1 MKTKKILS
9 LVISALSLASVVGCG
24 GNNGTSTN
32 NSSNTTGNTDDK
44 VITIWV
50 GAESV
55 QFYSEKVEEYKTK
68 YAQEKGETFPCTFSV
83 KGVDTG
89 TAADVWLQDPEVGAD
104 IFTIAHD
111 NIAKLVAGNCPI
123 MPITDQELL
132 TQVNE
137 MNPDSFLDVIKGTYK
152 ETEFSFAVPYI
163 SQALVL
169 FYNKQYVTAEQAK
182 TWEGLR
188 EAAEAASAQVGKTV
202 QAGSFLGT
210 DGYNFSWPVL
220 ARKVSDNSTTVKIY
234 EGGVQDNCYFQG
246 DDTVSIVKWTQ
257 DYFKS
262 ENGAK
267 FPSSA
272 GWEVELQN
280 TVSLSV
286 IGGAWSY
293 KAAKAALG
301 SNLAIT
307 TLPKFTITKDSAY
320 GNSTEGTQYQSG
332 TFVDCKAFVMKRAS
346 KCAAYL
352 QDVVKYLTT
361 IEMQEQSFEA
371 CQNLP
376 AYKNAATEFEA
387 MTGDTLEAQLAAA
400 QVNMAQYG
408 IPQPFGYK
416 EKFNTYYY
424 SKGAPEKLKAA
435 IENVDGSYSSLEVI
449 KAECQN
455 IEHIWRKGKEI
466 AAA

>member
-1 MKTKKILS
+1 MKTKKLLS

-24 GNNGTSTN
+24 GGK
-32 NSSNTTGNTDDK
+32 GNDN

-55 QFYSEKVEEYKTK
+55 QFYSEKVEEYKDY
-68 YAQEKGETFPCTFSV
+68 YAKAKGETFPCTFSV

-111 NIAKLVAGNCPI
+111 NIAKLVDGNCPI
-123 MPITDQELL
+123 MPVTDQALL
-132 TQVNE
+132 SQVNE
-137 MNPDSFLDVIKGTYK
+137 MNPASFLDVIKGTYR
-152 ETEFSFAVPYI
+152 EQTYTFAVPYI

-169 FYNKQYVTAEQAK
+169 FYNKEYVTAEQAK
-182 TWEGLR
+182 TWEGL
-188 EAAEAASAQVGKTV
+188 AEAAAAASTSLGKVV

-220 ARKVSDNSTTVKIY
+220 ARKVSDNSTSVKIY
-234 EGGVQDNCYFQG
+234 EGGEQENCYFQG
-246 DDTVSIVKWTQ
+246 DDTVSIMKWTQ
-257 DYFKS
+257 DFFAN

-267 FPSSA
+267 FPTSD

-280 TVSLSV
+280 KISLSV

-293 KAAKAALG
+293 PAAKAALG

-307 TLPKFTITKDSAY
+307 ILPKFSITEESAY
-320 GNSTEGTQYQSG
+320 GSVTAGTQFQAGS
-332 TFVDCKAFVMKRAS
+332 FVDCKAFVMKRES

-352 QDVVKYLTT
+352 QDVVKFLTT
-361 IEMQEQSFEA
+361 ADMQEQSFEA

-387 MTGDTLEAQLAAA
+387 MKGESLEAQLAAA
-400 QVNMAQYG
+400 QVAMSEFG

-416 EKFNTYYY
+416 AKFNTYYY
-424 SKGAPEKLKAA
+424 SKGAPEKIKAA
-435 IENVDGSYSSLEVI
+435 IENVDGSYSTFDAI

-455 IEHIWRKGKEI
+455 VEHIWRKGKEI
-466 AAA
+466 SAA

>member
-1 MKTKKILS
+1 MKNKKLLS
-9 LVISALSLASVVGCG
+9 LVVSALTLASVVGCG
-24 GNNGTSTN
+24 GGKGGEN
-32 NSSNTTGNTDDK
+32 

-55 QFYSEKVEEYKTK
+55 QFYSQKVEEYKDY
-68 YAQEKGETFPCTFSV
+68 YAQQKGEKFPCTFSV

-89 TAADVWLQDPEVGAD
+89 TAADVWLSDPEVGAD

-111 NIAKLVAGNCPI
+111 NIAKLVDGDCPI
-123 MPITDQELL
+123 MPVTDQSLL
-132 TQVNE
+132 AQVND
-137 MNPDSFLDVIKGTYK
+137 MNPASFLDVIKGTYR
-152 ETEFSFAVPYI
+152 EQQYTFAIPYI

-182 TWEGLR
+182 SWEGLK
-188 EAAEAASAQVGKTV
+188 EAAEAASASVGKVV

-220 ARKVSDNSTTVKIY
+220 ARKASDNSTTVKIY
-234 EGGVQDNCYFQG
+234 EGGEQQNCYFQG
-246 DDTVSIVKWTQ
+246 DDTVSVMKWTQ
-257 DYFKS
+257 DFFKS

-267 FPSSA
+267 FPTSD

-280 TVSLSV
+280 TISLSV

-293 KAAKAALG
+293 QAAKAALG

-307 TLPKFTITKDSAY
+307 TLPTFTITENSAY
-320 GNSTEGTQYQSG
+320 GDITAGTKFQSG
-332 TFVDCKAFVMKRAS
+332 TFVDCKAFVMKRES

-361 IEMQEQSFEA
+361 VEMQEESFET

-376 AYKNAATEFEA
+376 AYKNAATEFDA
-387 MTGDTLEAQLAAA
+387 MKGESLEAQLASA
-400 QVNMAQYG
+400 QVAMSEFG
-408 IPQPFGYK
+408 IAQPFGYK
-416 EKFNTYYY
+416 AKFNTYYY
-424 SKGAPEKLKAA
+424 SKGAPEKIKAA
-435 IENVDGSYSSLEVI
+435 IENVDGSYSTFDAI

-455 IEHIWRKGKEI
+455 VEHIWRKGKEI
-466 AAA
+466 SAA

>member
-1 MKTKKILS
+1 MKNKKLLS
-9 LVISALSLASVVGCG
+9 VVVSALTLASLVGCG
-24 GNNGTSTN
+24 GKTKDN
-32 NSSNTTGNTDDK
+32 

-55 QFYSEKVEEYKTK
+55 QFYSQKVEEYKDY
-68 YAQEKGETFPCTFSV
+68 YAQQKGETFPCEFSV

-89 TAADVWLQDPEVGAD
+89 TAADVFLSDPEVGAD

-111 NIAKLVAGNCPI
+111 NIAKLIEGDCPI
-123 MPITDQELL
+123 MPVTDQSLL
-132 TQVNE
+132 SQVNE
-137 MNPDSFLDVIKGTYK
+137 MNTTAFLDVIKGTYRD
-152 ETEFSFAVPYI
+152 TQYTFAVPYI

-169 FYNKQYVTAEQAK
+169 FYNKEYVTAEQAK

-188 EAAEAASAQVGKTV
+188 DAAEAASASLGKVV

-220 ARKVSDNSTTVKIY
+220 SRKVSDNSTTVKIY
-234 EGGVQDNCYFQG
+234 EGGQQENCYFQG
-246 DDTVSIVKWTQ
+246 DDTVSVMKWTQ
-257 DYFKS
+257 DFFKD
-262 ENGAK
+262 EHGAK
-267 FPSSA
+267 FPTSD
-272 GWEVELQN
+272 GWEVELKN
-280 TVSLSV
+280 KISLSV

-293 KAAKAALG
+293 PAAKAALG

-307 TLPKFTITKDSAY
+307 ILPKFSITENSAY
-320 GNSTEGTQYQSG
+320 GDITAGTQFQAG
-332 TFVDCKAFVMKRAS
+332 TFVDCKAFVMKRES

-361 IEMQEQSFEA
+361 ADMQEQSFEV

-376 AYKNAATEFEA
+376 SYKNAATEFEA
-387 MTGDTLEAQLAAA
+387 VSGDSLEAQLASA
-400 QVNMAQYG
+400 QFSMYEYG
-408 IPQPFGYK
+408 IAQPFGYK
-416 EKFNTYYY
+416 AKFNSYYY
-424 SKGAPEKLKAA
+424 SKGAPEKIKAA
-435 IENVDGSYSSLEVI
+435 IENIDGSYSTLDAI

-455 IEHIWRKGKEI
+455 VEHIWRKGKEI

>member
-1 MKTKKILS
+1 MKTKKLLS

-24 GNNGTSTN
+24 GGK
-32 NSSNTTGNTDDK
+32 GNDN

-55 QFYSEKVEEYKTK
+55 QFYSEKVEEYKDY
-68 YAQEKGETFPCTFSV
+68 YAKAKGETFPCTFSV

-111 NIAKLVAGNCPI
+111 NIAKLVDGNCPI
-123 MPITDQELL
+123 MPVTDQALL
-132 TQVNE
+132 SQVNE
-137 MNPDSFLDVIKGTYK
+137 MNPASFLDVIKGTYR
-152 ETEFSFAVPYI
+152 EQTYTFAVPYI

-169 FYNKQYVTAEQAK
+169 FYNKEYVTAEQAQ
-182 TWEGLR
+182 TWEGLAA
-188 EAAEAASAQVGKTV
+188 AAEAASASLGKVV

-234 EGGVQDNCYFQG
+234 EGGEQENCYFQG
-246 DDTVSIVKWTQ
+246 DDTVSIMKWTQ
-257 DYFKS
+257 DFFAS

-267 FPSSA
+267 FPTSD

-280 TVSLSV
+280 KISLSV

-293 KAAKAALG
+293 PAAKAALG

-307 TLPKFTITKDSAY
+307 ILPKFSITEASAY
-320 GNSTEGTQYQSG
+320 GSVTAGTQFQSG
-332 TFVDCKAFVMKRAS
+332 TFVDCKAFVMKRES

-352 QDVVKYLTT
+352 QDVVKFLTT
-361 IEMQEQSFEA
+361 ADMQEESFEQ

-387 MTGDTLEAQLAAA
+387 MKGESLEAQLASA
-400 QVNMAQYG
+400 QVAMSEFG

-416 EKFNTYYY
+416 AKFNTYYY
-424 SKGAPEKLKAA
+424 SKGAPEKIKAA
-435 IENVDGSYSSLEVI
+435 IENVDGSYSTFDAI

-455 IEHIWRKGKEI
+455 VEHIWRKGKEI
-466 AAA
+466 SAA

>member
-1 MKTKKILS
+1 MKTKKLLS

-24 GNNGTSTN
+24 GNK
-32 NSSNTTGNTDDK
+32 GNDN

-55 QFYSEKVEEYKTK
+55 QFYSEKVEEYKDY
-68 YAQEKGETFPCTFSV
+68 YAKAKGETFPCTFSV

-111 NIAKLVAGNCPI
+111 NIAKLVDGNCPI
-123 MPITDQELL
+123 MPVTDQSLL

-137 MNPDSFLDVIKGTYK
+137 MNPASFLDVIKGTYR
-152 ETEFSFAVPYI
+152 EQTYTFAVPYI

-169 FYNKQYVTAEQAK
+169 FYNKEYVTAEQAQ
-182 TWEGLR
+182 TWEGLAA
-188 EAAEAASAQVGKTV
+188 AAEAASASLGKVV

-220 ARKVSDNSTTVKIY
+220 ARKVSDNSTSVKIY
-234 EGGVQDNCYFQG
+234 EGGEQENCYFQG
-246 DDTVSIVKWTQ
+246 DDTVSIMKWTQ
-257 DYFKS
+257 DFFAS

-267 FPSSA
+267 FPTSD

-280 TVSLSV
+280 KISLSV

-293 KAAKAALG
+293 PAAKAALG

-307 TLPKFTITKDSAY
+307 ILPKFSITENSAY
-320 GNSTEGTQYQSG
+320 GSVTAGTQFQSG
-332 TFVDCKAFVMKRAS
+332 SFVDCKAFVMKRES

-352 QDVVKYLTT
+352 QDVVKFLTT
-361 IEMQEQSFEA
+361 ADMQEESFEA

-387 MTGDTLEAQLAAA
+387 MKGESLEAQLAAA
-400 QVNMAQYG
+400 QVAMSEYG

-416 EKFNTYYY
+416 AKFNTYYY
-424 SKGAPEKLKAA
+424 SKGAPEKIKAA
-435 IENVDGSYSSLEVI
+435 IENVDGSYSTFDAI

-455 IEHIWRKGKEI
+455 VENIWRKGKEI
-466 AAA
+466 SAA